1 MSNLLVTEAGRVGP
15 LRVLVVDDH
24 PMLRRVVVDACADN
38 DRIEIVGEAA
48 DGESALAE
56 AERLKPDVLVLDIV
70 LPRLEGLE
78 VARRLRTRGNA
89 PRILILTGRDDADV
103 LFEAMRAGVDG
114 FLDKTADAEE
124 IAEAISGLGEGRRL
138 FTPEQEAKA
147 LIKLGD
153 LVIRARESQA
163 ISGELTTR
171 ELQVLNLISE
181 GLTNTQ
187 MGRRLGLSARTIESH
202 VARSY
207 KKLGVKTRTEALAK
221 ARRLGLLVRGTEQAL
236 D

>member
-1 MSNLLVTEAGRVGP
+1 
-15 LRVLVVDDH
+15 
-24 PMLRRVVVDACADN
+24 MLRRVVVDACADN